1 MNKELKRVSIVV
13 LLMFIAL
20 FGSSSVIQVVEAD
33 SLGSDPR
40 NVRTLYDSFSAQRGP
55 ILIDG
60 VPIAESTPVDDEY
73 RFLRQYPQAEL
84 YSSVTGYFTLNQ
96 GSTGVEGALNEF
108 LAAGGSSLVANW
120 IIAALLLRLS
130 DTVRHQPRYVIEQ

>member
-33 SLGSDPR
+33 SLGADSR

-55 ILIDG
+55 LLIDG
-60 VPIAESTPVDDEY
+60 VPIAESTPVDDNFRY
-73 RFLRQYPQAEL
+73 LRVYANGPL
-84 YSSVTGYFTLNQ
+84 YAPITGYFTLNQ
-96 GSTGVEGALNEF
+96 GTTGIEGALN
-108 LAAGGSSLVANW
+108 
-120 IIAALLLRLS
+120 
-130 DTVRHQPRYVIEQ
+130 D